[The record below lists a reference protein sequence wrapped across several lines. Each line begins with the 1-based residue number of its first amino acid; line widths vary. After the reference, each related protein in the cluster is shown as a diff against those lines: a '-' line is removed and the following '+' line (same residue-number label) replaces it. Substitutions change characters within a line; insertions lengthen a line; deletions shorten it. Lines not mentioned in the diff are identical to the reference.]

1 MKLRWKITILCG
13 LLLALLVLFLS
24 QVMYDQLRDQ
34 TYQVHMEALKAEL
47 QRVETAFTEQAE
59 RKLPSAQTPEQRE
72 ILLRRLF
79 QQQVSGEAYLRLDGA
94 LIYGSAGELII
105 DHLASDAPSGVRSA
119 GYGGSRTYAGCIGML
134 SIDGKDTNYQ
144 IYLTEDL
151 TREADRM
158 AQLYRGFLKNAA
170 ITLVVGV
177 LLLAWILYRA
187 IRPLGTLQ
195 KTAAHI
201 ADGSYGER
209 APVKRKD
216 EVGLLAA
223 DFNRMAQAVETHIEQ
238 LTEQNQAQQR
248 FLRAVT
254 HEFKTPMTSLQLNVE
269 TMRTVCLSEERQAE
283 ILADVD
289 DQLQFL
295 EKLVQ
300 KLLKLLTLKETPQQ
314 VEIDKNNLA
323 ERTRSLC
330 RGALEKW
337 GVRLDIRK
345 DDTPLT
351 GDEDLLCSALCNLVE
366 NAAKASKPGST
377 VYLRLLGTN
386 LEVEDR
392 GVGISAEAIS
402 KLTEPFYTADPSRSK
417 QRGGFGLGL
426 SLVKAI
432 ADAHGGTLEIEST
445 LGKGTLVRLRL
456 PEKEGA
462 Q

>member
-47 QRVETAFTEQAE
+47 QRAETAFTEQAK

-72 ILLRRLF
+72 VLLRRLF
-79 QQQVSGEAYLRLDGA
+79 QQQVSGEAYLRLDGG
-94 LIYGSAGELII
+94 LIYGSAGELIV
-105 DHLASDAPSGVRSA
+105 DLASDAPSGVRNA
-119 GYGGSRTYAGCIGML
+119 GYGGSRTYAGCVGTL

-151 TREADRM
+151 TQEADQM

-177 LLLAWILYRA
+177 LLLAWILSRA
-187 IRPLGTLQ
+187 FKPLGALQ

-201 ADGSYGER
+201 ADGAYGER

-223 DFNRMAQAVETHIEQ
+223 DFNRMAQAVETHIDQ

-269 TMRTVCLSEERQAE
+269 TMRTVRLPEGRQAE

-300 KLLKLLTLKETPQQ
+300 KLLKLLTLKEAPNR
-314 VEIDKNNLA
+314 EHIDKTVLA

-330 RGALEKW
+330 RAALEKW
-337 GVRLDIRK
+337 GVSLEIQT

-351 GDEDLLCSALCNLVE
+351 GDGDLLCSALCNLVE
-366 NAAKASKPGST
+366 NAAKASQPGSS
-377 VYLRLLGTN
+377 VQLRLLGN
-386 LEVEDR
+386 IMEVEDR
-392 GVGISAEAIS
+392 GVGIPAEAIP

-426 SLVKAI
+426 SLVKTI

-445 LGKGTLVRLRL
+445 LGRGTLARLRL
-456 PEKEGA
+456 PEKEES

>member
-13 LLLALLVLFLS
+13 LLLALLVLALS
-24 QVMYDQLRDQ
+24 QVMYGQLRDR

-47 QRVETAFTEQAE
+47 QRVETTFTEQAE
-59 RKLPSAQTPEQRE
+59 RKLPGAQTPEQRE
-72 ILLRRLF
+72 VLLRRLF
-79 QQQVSGEAYLRLDGA
+79 QQQVSGEAYLQLDGV

-105 DHLASDAPSGVRSA
+105 DLAADAPSGVRNA
-119 GYGGSRTYAGCIGML
+119 GYGDSRTYVGCVGTL
-134 SIDGKDTNYQ
+134 SIDGKEASYR

-151 TREADRM
+151 TQEADQM
-158 AQLYRGFLKNAA
+158 AQLYHGFLKNAA
-170 ITLVVGV
+170 LALVVGV
-177 LLLAWILYRA
+177 MLLAWILARA
-187 IRPLGTLQ
+187 LKPLGTLQ
-195 KTAAHI
+195 TTAARI
-201 ADGSYGER
+201 ADGAYGER

-223 DFNRMAQAVETHIEQ
+223 DFNRMAQAVQTHIDQ
-238 LTEQNQAQQR
+238 LTEQNEAQQR

-269 TMRTVCLSEERQAE
+269 TMRTVRLPEDRQAE

-289 DQLQFL
+289 GQLQFL

-314 VEIDKNNLA
+314 AEIDKDALA

-330 RGALEKW
+330 RAALEKW
-337 GVRLDIRK
+337 GVRLEIQT
-345 DDTPLT
+345 DDVPLT

-366 NAAKASKPGST
+366 NAAKASQPGDT
-377 VYLRLLGTN
+377 VHLRLLGNTM
-386 LEVEDR
+386 EVEDQ
-392 GVGISAEAIS
+392 GVGIPPEAIS
-402 KLTEPFYTADPSRSK
+402 RLTEPFYTADPSRSK

-445 LGKGTLVRLRL
+445 LGKGTLARLRL
-456 PEKEGA
+456 PEKEEA
-462 Q
+462 K

>member
-1 MKLRWKITILCG
+1 MKLRWKMTILCG
-13 LLLALLVLFLS
+13 LLLALLVLVLS

-47 QRVETAFTEQAE
+47 QRVETTFTEQAE
-59 RKLPSAQTPEQRE
+59 RKLPGAQTPEQRE
-72 ILLRRLF
+72 ALLRRLF
-79 QQQVSGEAYLRLDGA
+79 QQQVSGEAYLQLDGA
-94 LIYGSAGELII
+94 LIYGSAGELILG
-105 DHLASDAPSGVRSA
+105 LAADAPSGVRHV
-119 GYGGSRTYAGCIGML
+119 GYGGSRTYAGCVGTL
-134 SIDGKDTNYQ
+134 SIDGKEASYR

-151 TREADRM
+151 TQETDQM
-158 AQLYRGFLKNAA
+158 AQLYRNFLKNAA

-177 LLLAWILYRA
+177 MLLAWILSRA
-187 IRPLGTLQ
+187 LKPLGTLQ
-195 KTAAHI
+195 TTAAHI
-201 ADGSYGER
+201 ADGAYGER

-223 DFNRMAQAVETHIEQ
+223 DFNRMAQAVQTRIDQ

-269 TMRTVCLSEERQAE
+269 TMRTVRLPEDRQAE

-314 VEIDKNNLA
+314 TEIDKGALA

-337 GVRLDIRK
+337 GVSLEIER
-345 DDTPLT
+345 DDAPLV
-351 GDEDLLCSALCNLVE
+351 GDGDLLCSALCNLVE
-366 NAAKASKPGST
+366 NAAKASQPGDT
-377 VYLRLLGTN
+377 VHLRLLGNTV
-386 LEVEDR
+386 EVEDR
-392 GVGISAEAIS
+392 GVGIPAEAIP

-456 PEKEGA
+456 PEKEET

>member
-1 MKLRWKITILCG
+1 MKLRWKMTILCG
-13 LLLALLVLFLS
+13 LLLALLVWVLS
-24 QVMYDQLRDQ
+24 QVMYDQMRDQ

-47 QRVETAFTEQAE
+47 QRVETTFTEQAE
-59 RKLPSAQTPEQRE
+59 RKLPGAKTPEQRE
-72 ILLRRLF
+72 VLLRRLF
-79 QQQVSGEAYLRLDGA
+79 QQQVSGEAYLQLDGA
-94 LIYGSAGELII
+94 LIYGSAGKLILG
-105 DHLASDAPSGVRSA
+105 LAADAPSGVRHA
-119 GYGGSRTYAGCIGML
+119 GYGGSRTYAGCVGTL
-134 SIDGKDTNYQ
+134 SIDGKEASYR

-151 TREADRM
+151 TQETDQM
-158 AQLYRGFLKNAA
+158 AQLYHNFLKNAA

-177 LLLAWILYRA
+177 MLLAWILSRA
-187 IRPLGTLQ
+187 LKPLGTLQ
-195 KTAAHI
+195 TTAARI
-201 ADGSYGER
+201 ADGAYGER

-223 DFNRMAQAVETHIEQ
+223 DFNRMAQAVQTHIDQ

-269 TMRTVCLSEERQAE
+269 TMRTVRLPEDRQAE

-300 KLLKLLTLKETPQQ
+300 KLLKLLALKEMPQQ
-314 VEIDKNNLA
+314 TEIDKGALA

-337 GVRLDIRK
+337 SVSLEIER
-345 DDTPLT
+345 DDAPLV

-366 NAAKASKPGST
+366 NAAKASQPGDT
-377 VYLRLLGTN
+377 VLLRLLGNTM
-386 LEVEDR
+386 EVEDQ
-392 GVGISAEAIS
+392 GVGISPEAIP

-432 ADAHGGTLEIEST
+432 ADAHGGRLEIEST
-445 LGKGTLVRLRL
+445 LGKGTLARLRL
-456 PEKEGA
+456 PEKEEP

>member
-13 LLLALLVLFLS
+13 LLLALLVMALS
-24 QVMYDQLRDQ
+24 QVMYDRLRDQ

-59 RKLPSAQTPEQRE
+59 RKLPGAQTPEQRKV
-72 ILLRRLF
+72 LLRRLF

-94 LIYGSAGELII
+94 LIYGSASELLI
-105 DHLASDAPSGVRSA
+105 DLSYDPPSGVRNA
-119 GYGGSRTYAGCIGML
+119 GYGGSRTYALCAGTL
-134 SIDGKDTNYQ
+134 SIDGRDGKYQ

-151 TREADRM
+151 TQEAEQM
-158 AQLYRGFLKNAA
+158 AQLYHGFLKNAA

-177 LLLAWILYRA
+177 LLLAWILSRA
-187 IRPLGTLQ
+187 LKPLGTLQ

-201 ADGSYGER
+201 ADGAYGER

-223 DFNRMAQAVETHIEQ
+223 DFNRMAQAVQTHIDQ
-238 LTEQNQAQQR
+238 LTEQNKAQQR

-269 TMRTVCLSEERQAE
+269 TMRTVRLPEDRQAE

-300 KLLKLLTLKETPQQ
+300 KLLKLLTLKETPDQGP
-314 VEIDKNNLA
+314 IDKEALA

-330 RGALEKW
+330 RGVLEKW
-337 GVRLDIRK
+337 GIGLEIQR
-345 DDTPLT
+345 DDALLV

-366 NAAKASKPGST
+366 NAAKASQAGST
-377 VYLRLLGTN
+377 VHLRLLGST
-386 LEVEDR
+386 LEVEDQ
-392 GVGISAEAIS
+392 GVGIPAEAIS

-432 ADAHGGTLEIEST
+432 ADAHGGILEIEST
-445 LGKGTLVRLRL
+445 LGMGTLVRLRL
-456 PEKEGA
+456 PEKEET